1 MNKIARLLA
10 VVSLLAVV
18 AACGSESG
26 DDNAAGQGPT
36 SGTSD
41 PTTDDHAVVSV
52 ALRQS
57 GGLKPVSVNRVFTAD
72 AAPPKGF
79 SAADVDAA
87 IAAAEAFTDS
97 GAEVTPMPQDTCCD
111 RYEYDITITYADGS
125 STTIQTIDGLR
136 QPAEVRALVSAL
148 S

>member
-26 DDNAAGQGPT
+26 DDDTAGQGTT
-36 SGTSD
+36 SGTSEQPAAD
-41 PTTDDHAVVSV
+41 QSVVSV

-57 GGLKPVSVNRVFTAD
+57 GGLKPVSVTRVFTAD
-72 AAPPKGF
+72 AAPPKGY
-79 SAADVDAA
+79 SSADVDAA
-87 IAAAEAFTDS
+87 IAAAEAFTES

-125 STTIQTIDGLR
+125 TTTVQTIDGLR
-136 QPAEVRALVSAL
+136 QPPEVRALVSAL